1 MDYLPEFQRLDHQLE
16 LALRA
21 ISRIGDRET
30 VQRLQE
36 FAREIGERLRIL
48 KAARLEEETKRRAHE
63 LWEEAGRPEGRDLEF
78 WLGAERELSTV
89 KRPGGI
95 G

>member
-16 LALRA
+16 LAGRA

-36 FAREIGERLRIL
+36 FAREISERLRIL
-48 KAARLEEETKRRAHE
+48 RTARLEEETRRRAHQ
-63 LWEEAGRPEGRDLEF
+63 LWEAAGRPEGRDLEF
-78 WLGAERELSTV
+78 WLRAERELSAV
-89 KRPGGI
+89 RRP
-95 G
+95 